1 MKVYVVMYGQ
11 IEEGGDETTL
21 RVFADKVKAEAY
33 RDAYKEPEFGFES
46 YAYAM
51 ILEREVE

>member
-11 IEEGGDETTL
+11 MEEGGDETTL